1 MKGKRIFKGSMLLL
15 VFLCFLALVSQ
26 AGAISSTLYAIDWN
40 VMGGGGGPISG
51 TAYQVNGT
59 AGQAVIGPVSGSAYQ
74 AELGYWVSAAEGG
87 GVYLPIILRNYP

>member
-1 MKGKRIFKGSMLLL
+1 MKGKRIVLLL

-26 AGAISSTLYAIDWN
+26 VWAISSTLYAINWN

-59 AGQAVIGPVSGSAYQ
+59 AGQAVIGDVSGSAYQ
-74 AELGYWVSAAEGG
+74 AELGYWVGGAAQGG
-87 GVYLPIILRNYP
+87 NIYLPIILKNYP